1 MAYQNINQYNFR
13 RWGIRPVNEIT
24 DICLASDEKDYDQ
37 EVIFSPLLIG
47 EEDGNRMPFKFD
59 FNSSGTTICQSGSCT
74 FDNDVIVSE
83 NYWNP
88 ENIEPN
94 FCPKVTE
101 LCDVG
106 LTGID
111 NGLVKKMSGET
122 IEITTGLYTNNS
134 DKYSRYKYD
143 RRMKL
148 HPITGFTTTENR

>member
-13 RWGIRPVNEIT
+13 RWGLIPFNEIT

-37 EVIFSPLLIG
+37 EVVFSPLLIG
-47 EEDGNRMPFKFD
+47 EDDGNRMPFKFD
-59 FNSSGTTICQSGSCT
+59 FNNSATTICQSGSCS

-88 ENIEPN
+88 DNIDPN
-94 FCPKVTE
+94 FCPVVTE

-111 NGLVKKMSGET
+111 NGLTKKMSGET
-122 IEITTGLYTNNS
+122 IQITTGLE
-134 DKYSRYKYD
+134 
-143 RRMKL
+143 
-148 HPITGFTTTENR
+148 ENDNMN